1 MKTLEY
7 IFGSPLEF
15 FQMADAL
22 TDNEVRK
29 PSASRIEWNGGINF
43 RQAMELPNTGWNP
56 EALASKT
63 KSLMLRA
70 AKTKI
75 SLKKDVRGGV
85 LLVDNYAE
93 GNPLSF
99 KRKVR
104 SKGEAKRLTILVN
117 LTESAA
123 VKPEVMFNKAAAV
136 ATIVENLRRQKV
148 SVSVYAFYAVKYERR
163 DIELIE
169 AIPIKKFTEN
179 LHMHKL
185 GAMLHPAA
193 FRCGYIGRT
202 ANKNEHSVPQNV
214 LKGYGEY
221 PIGEGRGTI
230 DPGMFVKATEMMKS
244 KLKEKNVM
252 VVPSLSNYGGARNI
266 ETEKGLVEFVNYLI
280 ESANSVLAS

>member
-15 FQMADAL
+15 FQMAEAL
-22 TDNEVRK
+22 VDDDVRNTGPERK
-29 PSASRIEWNGGINF
+29 EWNGGMTF
-43 RQAMELPNTGWNP
+43 KQAMNLPNTGWNP

-123 VKPEVMFNKAAAV
+123 VSPEVMFNKAAAV

-148 SVSVYAFYAVKYERR
+148 SVSVYAFYAVRSDNR
-163 DIELIE
+163 PLELIE

-185 GAMLHPAA
+185 GAVLHPAA

-202 ANKNEHSVPQNV
+202 ANWNEASHPKNI
-214 LKGYGEY
+214 LKGQGKM
-221 PIGEGRGTI
+221 PFGIGRGSI

-252 VVPSLSNYGGARNI
+252 VVPSLSNYGGARKL
-266 ETEKGLVEFVNYLI
+266 ETEQGLTDFVDYLI
-280 ESANSVLAS
+280 DSANKVLAS